1 MAKDTVI
8 VLKSVNYSEA
18 DKVLTVLGKYTGKF
32 ALFAKGIRKINSRNR
47 GNMQTLSI
55 SDISF
60 YEGRGLP
67 VLTESQLIFSSDIDV
82 VKDRVSDIKRV
93 LDMINKI
100 MQEGDPNT
108 KIFNML
114 ESLCR
119 KNFDIE
125 SVNRFRLLFLKE
137 MGYLSDFTVCSVC
150 GTKKNLEYLDTSS
163 FALLC
168 KNCYSKRGSGIKIGG
183 DIYRSREFSTALDV
197 YIKKI
202 IEEI

>member
-32 ALFAKGIRKINSRNR
+32 SLFAKGIRKINSKNR

-82 VKDRVSDIKRV
+82 VKDRIGDIKRI
-93 LDMINKI
+93 LDMISKI
-100 MQEGDPNT
+100 MQEGDPNV

-114 ESLCR
+114 ESLCK

-125 SVNRFRLLFLKE
+125 SVNRFRLIFLKE
-137 MGYLSDFTVCSVC
+137 MGYLGDFSLCSVC
-150 GTKKNLEYLDTSS
+150 ESKSDLEYIDLIS

-168 KNCYSKRGSGIKIGG
+168 KNCYSKTGNGYRLG
-183 DIYRSREFSTALDV
+183 DNIYIEKKFTQALDV
-197 YIKKI
+197 YIKRI

>member
-1 MAKDTVI
+1 
-8 VLKSVNYSEA
+8 
-18 DKVLTVLGKYTGKF
+18 
-32 ALFAKGIRKINSRNR
+32 
-47 GNMQTLSI
+47 MQTLSI

-82 VKDRVSDIKRV
+82 VKDRVNDIKRV
-93 LDMINKI
+93 LDMISKI
-100 MQEGDPNT
+100 MQEGDPNV

-114 ESLCR
+114 ESLCK
-119 KNFDIE
+119 KNFDVE

-168 KNCYSKRGSGIKIGG
+168 KNCYSKRGSGIKVGE
-183 DIYRSREFSTALDV
+183 DIYGSKEFSSALDV

-202 IEEI
+202 IEEN

>member
-18 DKVLTVLGKYTGKF
+18 DKVLTVLGKYLGKF

-60 YEGRGLP
+60 YEGKGLP
-67 VLTESQLIFSSDIDV
+67 VLTESQLVYSSDVDIL
-82 VKDRVSDIKRV
+82 KNRGSDIKRV

-100 MQEGDPNT
+100 MQEGDPNM

-119 KNFDIE
+119 KNFDIR
-125 SVNRFRLLFLKE
+125 SVNKFRILFLKE
-137 MGYLSDFTVCSVC
+137 MGYLGDFTVCSVC
-150 GTKKNLEYLDTSS
+150 KSKKNLEYLSTDN

-168 KNCYSKRGSGIKIGG
+168 KNCYSKTGKGIKIE
-183 DIYRSREFSTALDV
+183 DNIYVSREFSNALDV
-197 YIKKI
+197 YIKRV
-202 IEEI
+202 IEEN